1 MTDGLAHFIK
11 KTAADIG
18 FDACGIAKAE
28 YLSEDADYL
37 RRWLSDEMN
46 GTMSFMAANFNKRV
60 HPQELVPGCR
70 SVVVV
75 LLNYFPDQIQTP
87 DRPKVAKYAYS
98 STDYHYVIKEKLRL
112 LEAEINRYLG
122 EQAADNAYQHL
133 FVDSAPVL
141 ERRWAQKAGL
151 GWLGKNKQLI
161 GEGIGS
167 FCFIG
172 TLMLNVELDYD
183 VPLKNKCGNC
193 TKCIDACPTNALV
206 DGKLDAR
213 KCISY
218 LTIETKEDIPAEYSD
233 KLSGYVVG
241 CDICADVC
249 PWNKKWAKPYQH
261 SELKALNE
269 IFEWEKTD
277 WDQLNSSSFKRIF
290 KNSAL
295 NRVGYKKLKRNLD
308 VFYNDEHNVS

>member
-1 MTDGLAHFIK
+1 VIEELSKVIK
-11 KTAADIG
+11 ETALKIG
-18 FDACGIAKAE
+18 FDACGITKAE
-28 YLSEDADYL
+28 YLNEDAAYL
-37 RRWLSDEMN
+37 FTWLNAEMN
-46 GTMSFMAANFNKRV
+46 GSMSFMKNNFEKRV
-60 HPQELVPGCR
+60 DPQKLVPGCK

-75 LLNYFPDQIQTP
+75 LLNYFPDQIQNS
-87 DRPKVAKYAYS
+87 DLPKIAKYAYS

-151 GWLGKNKQLI
+151 GWIGKNKQLI
-161 GEGIGS
+161 GEGLGS

-172 TLMLNVELDYD
+172 TLMLNVEMDYN
-183 VPLKNKCGNC
+183 VPLRDKCGNC

-206 DGKLDAR
+206 NGKLDAR

-218 LTIETKEDIPAEYSD
+218 LTIEAKEDIPAEYSD

-249 PWNKKWAKPYQH
+249 PWNKKWAIPHNH
-261 SELKALNE
+261 SELKPIDE
-269 IFEWEKTD
+269 IFEWKKSD
-277 WDQLNSSSFKRIF
+277 WDNLTLSQYKRIF
-290 KNSAL
+290 KNSAI
-295 NRVGYKKLKRNLD
+295 NRVGYKKLKRNLEM
-308 VFYNDEHNVS
+308 FNNPPI